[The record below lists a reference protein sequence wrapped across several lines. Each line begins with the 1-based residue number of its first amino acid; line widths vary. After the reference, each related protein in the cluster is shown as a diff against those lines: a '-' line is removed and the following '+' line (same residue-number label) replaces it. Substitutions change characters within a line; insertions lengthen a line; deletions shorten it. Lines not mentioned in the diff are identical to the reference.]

1 MTRFAQLLVDGIAT
15 GAAYSLFAVGFTLV
29 FGVNRIL
36 NLAHGAVFMA
46 GAMIAVLL
54 VDRSGVPFL
63 PAMVIGMIAAGLINV
78 LLDVVAFRQL
88 ARRQAPEF
96 AAVIASIGAI
106 LIITNIAQR
115 VSHTSVQRFPEG
127 AFPGSVISVGGV
139 QLTLIRL
146 VIVLVSIGLAGALI
160 VYLRSTLYGKQL
172 RATAVSEDTSSL
184 LGINPGAVRLQ
195 AFFISGALAG
205 AGGVLI
211 GVAFNNVNFGMGDL
225 YLLYGLVA
233 IVFGGMGSVG
243 GALVAGIVIGIVQ
256 SFTVGY
262 LSSQLSDAVPFIL
275 LAVMLLVRPSGL
287 FEVFASE
294 RRVGRASA

>member
-1 MTRFAQLLVDGIAT
+1 MTRFVQLLVDGIAT

-46 GAMIAVLL
+46 GSMTAVLI
-54 VDRSGVPFL
+54 VDRAGVPFVL
-63 PAMVIGMIAAGLINV
+63 ALILGMLTGGILNV
-78 LLDVVAFRQL
+78 LLDVFAFRQL
-88 ARRQAPEF
+88 ARRKAPEF

-115 VSHTSVQRFPEG
+115 VSDTSVQRFPPG
-127 AFPGSVISVGGV
+127 AFPDSVVTVAGI

-146 VIVLVSIGLAGALI
+146 VIILVAAALAGGLML
-160 VYLRSTLYGKQL
+160 YLRTTLYGKQL
-172 RATAVSEDTSSL
+172 RATAVSETTSSL
-184 LGINPGAVRLQ
+184 LGINPGSVRFQ

-205 AGGVLI
+205 AAGVLI

-233 IVFGGMGSVG
+233 IVLGGMGSVG
-243 GALVAGIVIGIVQ
+243 GALLGGIIIGIVQ
-256 SFTVGY
+256 SYTVGY
-262 LSSQLSDAVPFIL
+262 ASSSLSDAVPFVL
-275 LAVMLLVRPSGL
+275 LALILVVRPSGL
-287 FEVFASE
+287 VRSFTSE
-294 RRVGRASA
+294 RRVGRAQA